1 MSPLR
6 SYLLPATLLLG
17 SLQNV
22 LAQTS
27 SKCNP
32 VVNGTNV
39 CPVDEAFSTTYNFV
53 FNSTENQYD
62 ELWTVTAGTIDWTS
76 TAANFTINE
85 QGDSPTIRSNFYIFG
100 GRVEF
105 WLKAAPGTGIISS
118 VMLLSDDLDEIDLEF
133 LGGNGTAVQTNF
145 FGKGI
150 NNYTWE
156 SDFTVSGGTVDD
168 YHNYTIDWKQESLD
182 WYIDGEHVR
191 TLTPAEANNTHS
203 YPQTPC
209 RIYVGPWAGGD
220 PDNAPGTI
228 TWAGGKTDYNDGP
241 FVMSVKNIHVTDY
254 GNATAYNYTDSTG
267 LWTSIESLK

>member
-1 MSPLR
+1 MAPAR
-6 SYLLPATLLLG
+6 SFLLPAALLLG
-17 SLQNV
+17 TLQHV

-39 CPVDEAFSTTYNFV
+39 CPTDEAFGTDYNFV
-53 FNSTENQYD
+53 FNSTSAQYD
-62 ELWTVTAGTIDWTS
+62 ALWTVTAGTIDWTENG
-76 TAANFTINE
+76 ANFTISE

-105 WLKAAPGTGIISS
+105 WLKVAPGTGIISS

-133 LGGNGTAVQTNF
+133 LGGNGTAVQTNY
-145 FGKGI
+145 FGKGV

-156 SDFTVSGGTVDD
+156 ADFAVSGGTLADF
-168 YHNYTIDWKQESLD
+168 HNYTIDWKQDSLN
-182 WYIDGEHVR
+182 WYIDGTHVR
-191 TLTPAEANNTHS
+191 SLTPEEANNTHS

-220 PDNAPGTI
+220 SKNAKGTI
-228 TWAGGKTDYNDGP
+228 TWAGGETNYDDGP
-241 FVMSVKNIHVTDY
+241 FTMAVKSIHVTDY
-254 GNATAYNYTDSTG
+254 SKGTAYNYTDTSG
-267 LWTSIESLK
+267 LWTSIEALK